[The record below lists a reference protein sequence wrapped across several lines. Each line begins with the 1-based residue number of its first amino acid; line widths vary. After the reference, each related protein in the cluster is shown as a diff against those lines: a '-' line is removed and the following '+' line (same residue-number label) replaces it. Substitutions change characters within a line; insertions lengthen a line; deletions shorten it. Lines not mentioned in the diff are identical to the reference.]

1 SRSLPL
7 GNGEAKLDALVGEP
21 HERRALALVLLVLD
35 LPAALLERTELAIGR
50 LLQAGGRIGR
60 GLAAHPVGESLE
72 RQPKAERALG
82 ERLAVGRAKF
92 LAFGGRELHRVALAH
107 DAREALAER
116 RADQHLVARARVAPE
131 DIAGES
137 IAAVARCDAAEKLE
151 VHGRRRLQFD
161 VSARRGEERR
171 GREHALHLRS
181 RLIVLRSVSLSG
193 ALLSDSCQ
201 MRFAS
206 PRWPSIHSTSPR
218 WAPISASGRPS

>member
-1 SRSLPL
+1 MKNGTSAPSCSPSSCSRARGSSRFHSRLSARSTVAASDEPPPMPPAT
-7 GNGEAKLDALVGEP
+7 GSTFSSVISSPSFEP
-21 HERRALALVLLVLD
+21 HERSALALVLLVLD

-137 IAAVARCDAAEKLE
+137 FRAVARCDAAEKLE
-151 VHGRRRLQFD
+151 IQRGRWLQFD
-161 VSARRGEERR
+161 VSARRGE
-171 GREHALHLRS
+171 
-181 RLIVLRSVSLSG
+181 
-193 ALLSDSCQ
+193 
-201 MRFAS
+201 
-206 PRWPSIHSTSPR
+206 
-218 WAPISASGRPS
+218 